1 MTRRYSTLLAGALI
15 AASSGT
21 AAWAAT
27 PAEEMSGAARALI
40 ASLDDAQ
47 KARLKFEVKDPERM
61 NWNIIPRDR
70 KGLCWKDL
78 SAAQRH
84 LATALLASGLSQR
97 GFVKATTIMSMEQ
110 ILLEIEQGK
119 GPRRDPENYYWSLFG
134 EPSDAGTWGWRVE
147 GHHCSVNFTV
157 ADGSRISSTPSMFG
171 TNPGEVRQGPRKGL
185 RVMGAEEDL
194 GRALIQS
201 LDAEQRKQAI
211 FAEKALPEVVT
222 LGAPRAARLDP
233 PGIAAAKLNGTQKK
247 LLRQVI
253 EEYVRRARAEVAD
266 ADLKQIDDAGF
277 DLVTFGWAGSD
288 QPGQGHYYRIQGP
301 TFLLEYDNTQNNA
314 NHVHAAWREFQ
325 GDFGLDVIAE
335 HYRSTPH

>member
-1 MTRRYSTLLAGALI
+1 MIRRLPLLLAGAYCAVVSVGNL
-15 AASSGT
+15 
-21 AAWAAT
+21 WAVT
-27 PAEEMSGAARALI
+27 PAEEMAGAAKALM
-40 ASLDDAQ
+40 ATLDDAQ
-47 KARLKFEVKDPERM
+47 RSRLVFEIKDPERQ

-78 SAAQRH
+78 TTPQRQ

-110 ILLEIEQGK
+110 ILLELEQGK
-119 GPRRDPENYYWSLFG
+119 GPRRDPENYYWSVFG
-134 EPSDAGTWGWRVE
+134 DPSPNGTWGWRVE
-147 GHHCSVNFTV
+147 GHHVSLNFTI
-157 ADGSRISSTPSMFG
+157 ADGQKISATPSMFG

-194 GRALIQS
+194 GRSLIQG
-201 LDAEQRKQAI
+201 LDADQRKQAI

-222 LGAPRAARLDP
+222 LGAAKAKPLEPA
-233 PGIAAAKLNGTQKK
+233 GIPAAKLNSAQQK
-247 LLRQVI
+247 LLRQII
-253 EEYVRRARAEVAD
+253 EEYARRARPEVAD

-277 DLVTFGWAGSD
+277 EKVTFGWAGSD
-288 QPGQGHYYRIQGP
+288 QPGQGHYYRVQGP

-314 NHVHAAWREFQ
+314 NHVHAAWREFH

-335 HYRSTPH
+335 HYRATPH